1 MLFCQAN
8 SNCCSKFQNTFNAET
23 DNVVVDFPARKR
35 AVAEKTEAPTLLG
48 GSPSRSSMF
57 EEKIVKISASDQNR
71 LWLDE
76 RIVEMSLSDASTDW
90 QQQQQQQST
99 GAPQMR
105 LHASNTVVS
114 PDQTCLAQLRAQRRL
129 AQLRGPMPAR
139 SQQLDSQQEDDLE
152 DQPRQEGRRAVCKKI
167 PQSAQEGL
175 NLLKSALFA
184 RRSQPAQELEKV
196 SSQPHAAI
204 ITYDAELVQS
214 SPTEIDASSSW
225 WPW

>member
-1 MLFCQAN
+1 
-8 SNCCSKFQNTFNAET
+8 
-23 DNVVVDFPARKR
+23 
-35 AVAEKTEAPTLLG
+35 
-48 GSPSRSSMF
+48 MF

-90 QQQQQQQST
+90 QQQQQQQQQNRLWLERIVEST